1 LKYCWIIDPLDG
13 TTNFLHGLH
22 PYAISIGLKEHDEV
36 IAGIVYEVS
45 GNESFTAWKGGGAW
59 LNARKFMCLKPRS
72 LLTVL

>member
-45 GNESFTAWKGGGAW
+45 GNESFTAWKGEGMAKW
-59 LNARKFMCLKPRS
+59 QENSC
-72 LLTVL
+72 V